1 MVMLLAQSEIKAF
14 KQFIKIHSA
23 SSQTR
28 KHTESWIETASR
40 RMLSSVTSSLPS
52 ISTVNQLLSM
62 SRSSTMT
69 LPHIRS
75 DSRSTRSTRI
85 IRCGAAQLALSATPN
100 QAPSRSKCHRNSDC
114 HHSVTNLS
122 SLMQARSSTISVCRI
137 LWVRVPAAWKAAIN
151 TIWQ

>member
-28 KHTESWIETASR
+28 KHTESWTETQSR

-52 ISTVNQLLSM
+52 ISTVNQLLST

-114 HHSVTNLS
+114 HHSVTNPS

-137 LWVRVPAAWKAAIN
+137 LWVRVPAVWKAAIN
-151 TIWQ
+151 TIWL